1 MDTDLESKCKKINS
15 PGSYLLKWLL
25 QADSQLQ
32 YSLISVMGILGGSVV
47 RNPPANAED
56 AGSIPGL
63 GRSPGKGNANPIQ
76 YSCLGNPV
84 EKGAWWATVHGV
96 TKSQSR
102 LSDWSPTMCHDM
114 PGVVTI
120 GRQSPDRQGR
130 LPERV
135 PSRGMLDWRF
145 ENKLAVASLFRE
157 HEKVGREPNR
167 KGGMMIA
174 HGFSG
179 NWEILSLNPEQSMW
193 ERGLATEKD
202 EEILVREM

>member
-1 MDTDLESKCKKINS
+1 MKFVIGKSNKCIIIRLLWWSIPNYSEYLQYMDTDLESKCKKINS

-32 YSLISVMGILGGSVV
+32 YSLISVMGCLGGSVV

-63 GRSPGKGNANPIQ
+63 GRSPGIGNDNPLQ

-96 TKSQSR
+96 TKSQSW
-102 LSDWSPTMCHDM
+102 LSDWTPAMCHDM

-120 GRQSPDRQGR
+120 SWQSPDRQGR

-135 PSRGMLDWRF
+135 PSRRILDWRF
-145 ENKLAVASLFRE
+145 ENR
-157 HEKVGREPNR
+157 
-167 KGGMMIA
+167 
-174 HGFSG
+174 
-179 NWEILSLNPEQSMW
+179 
-193 ERGLATEKD
+193 
-202 EEILVREM
+202 